1 MTELPLVVLT
11 NRVFPETRAA
21 LERVARVVA
30 NEQLEPWSHDQVI
43 ERCREAAGL
52 MVFMTDCI
60 DRRFLEQCPNLQVIG
75 AALKGYDNI
84 DVDAASERGIQV
96 TIVPDLLTEPTAEL
110 AVGLMIALGRH
121 IPAGDAG
128 IRKSGF
134 AGWRPQLYGTGIS
147 RSTVG
152 IVGFGLVG
160 QAIAR
165 LLSGFGCRIVAFDA
179 EPFESPGVEAM
190 AFGDVLKSADIV
202 VLGLPLTEAT
212 TGLIDAEAIG
222 RMRRG
227 ALLVNPA
234 RGSLV
239 DEAAVAD
246 ALESGHLAGYAAD
259 VFECEDW
266 ARPGRPTAVDARL
279 TGAGAQT
286 VLTPH
291 IGSAVMSV
299 RREIELSAAT
309 SIIEALAG
317 KVPGG
322 AINGPVRRTGIP
334 ANIHGKSPA
343 NPALTK

>member
-21 LERVARVVA
+21 FEGTARIVA
-30 NEQLEPWSHDQVI
+30 NEQSEPWSYDQVI
-43 ERCREAAGL
+43 ERCREASGL
-52 MVFMTDCI
+52 MAFMTDCV
-60 DRRFLEQCPNLQVIG
+60 DRAFLERCPNLKVIG

-84 DVDAASERGIQV
+84 DVEAAGERGIQV

-110 AVGLMIALGRH
+110 AIGLMIALGRH

-128 IRKSGF
+128 IRQSGF
-134 AGWRPQLYGTGIS
+134 AGWRPQLYGTGI
-147 RSTVG
+147 RNSTVG

-160 QAIAR
+160 RAVAR

-179 EPFESPGVEAM
+179 APFESPEIPSIEALS
-190 AFGDVLKSADIV
+190 FENVLKVADIV

-212 TGLIDAEAIG
+212 TGLINAEAIG

-246 ALESGHLAGYAAD
+246 ALESGHLGGYAAD

-266 ARPGRPTAVDARL
+266 ARPGRPGAIDARL
-279 TGAGAQT
+279 TRPGART
-286 VLTPH
+286 VLTPD

-299 RREIELSAAT
+299 RRQIEFSAAT

-322 AINGPVRRTGIP
+322 AIN
-334 ANIHGKSPA
+334 SPA
-343 NPALTK
+343 RQTSIPALTK

>member
-11 NRVFPETRAA
+11 NRVFSETRAA
-21 LERVARVVA
+21 FEGVARIVT
-30 NEQLEPWSHDQVI
+30 NDELGPWSYHEVI
-43 ERCREAAGL
+43 ERCRNAAGL
-52 MVFMTDCI
+52 MAFMTDCV
-60 DRRFLEQCPNLQVIG
+60 DRRFIEQCPKLKVIG

-84 DVDAASERGIQV
+84 DVDAASERGILV

-110 AVGLMIALGRH
+110 AVGLIIALGRH
-121 IPAGDAG
+121 IAAGDAG

-134 AGWRPQLYGTGIS
+134 AGWRPQLYGTGIGN
-147 RSTVG
+147 STVG
-152 IVGFGLVG
+152 IVGFGRVG

-165 LLSGFGCRIVAFDA
+165 RLSGFGCRIVAFDA
-179 EPFESPGVEAM
+179 EPFDSHGVEAM
-190 AFGDVLKSADIV
+190 AFETVLQAADIL
-202 VLGLPLTEAT
+202 VLGLPLTEVT

-246 ALESGHLAGYAAD
+246 ALESGQLGGYAAD

-266 ARPGRPTAVDARL
+266 ARLDRPKSIDSRL
-279 TGAGAQT
+279 TRPGART

-291 IGSAVMSV
+291 IGSAVTSV
-299 RREIELSAAT
+299 RREIELFAAK
-309 SIIEALAG
+309 SIIEALSG
-317 KVPGG
+317 GVPRGV
-322 AINGPVRRTGIP
+322 INRP
-334 ANIHGKSPA
+334 ARETKSRIA
-343 NPALTK
+343 K

>member
-11 NRVFPETRAA
+11 NRVFPQTRAA
-21 LERVARVVA
+21 FEGVARVVA
-30 NEQLEPWSHDQVI
+30 NEQSEPWSHDQVI

-52 MVFMTDCI
+52 MAFMTDCV
-60 DRRFLEQCPNLQVIG
+60 DRDFLDRCPNLKVIG

-84 DVDAASERGIQV
+84 DVEAASERGIQV

-110 AVGLMIALGRH
+110 AIGLMIALGRH

-128 IRKSGF
+128 IRASGF
-134 AGWRPQLYGTGIS
+134 AGWRPQLYGTGI
-147 RSTVG
+147 RNSTVG

-160 QAIAR
+160 RAIAR

-179 EPFESPGVEAM
+179 KPFEAPGIEA
-190 AFGDVLKSADIV
+190 ASFENVLKLADIV

-246 ALESGHLAGYAAD
+246 ALDSGHLGGYAAD

-266 ARPGRPTAVDARL
+266 ARPSRPGAIDARL
-279 TGAGAQT
+279 TRPGAQT

-317 KVPGG
+317 KVPAG
-322 AINGPVRRTGIP
+322 AVNRPARRTSIP
-334 ANIHGKSPA
+334 S
-343 NPALTK
+343 LTK

>member
-1 MTELPLVVLT
+1 MTELPIVVLT

-21 LERVARVVA
+21 FDGVARIVA
-30 NEQLEPWSHDQVI
+30 NDASEPWRHDEVI
-43 ERCREAAGL
+43 ERCRNAAGL
-52 MVFMTDCI
+52 MAFMTDCV
-60 DRRFLEQCPNLQVIG
+60 DRAFLEQCPNLKVIG

-110 AVGLMIALGRH
+110 AVGLTIALGRH
-121 IPAGDAG
+121 IAAGDAG
-128 IRKSGF
+128 IRRSGF
-134 AGWRPQLYGTGIS
+134 AGWRPQLYGTGIGN
-147 RSTVG
+147 STVG
-152 IVGFGLVG
+152 IVGFGRVG

-179 EPFESPGVEAM
+179 EPFESRGIEAM
-190 AFGDVLKSADIV
+190 AFEDVLKSADVV
-202 VLGLPLTEAT
+202 VLGLPLTET
-212 TGLIDAEAIG
+212 TAGLIDADAIG
-222 RMRRG
+222 RMRPG

-246 ALESGHLAGYAAD
+246 ALDSGQLGGYAAD

-266 ARPGRPTAVDARL
+266 ARPDRPTSIDARL
-279 TGAGAQT
+279 TRPGART

-299 RREIELSAAT
+299 RREIELSAAA

-322 AINGPVRRTGIP
+322 AVNNPTRRTR
-334 ANIHGKSPA
+334 
-343 NPALTK
+343 NPALTG

>member
-11 NRVFPETRAA
+11 NRVFSETRAA
-21 LERVARVVA
+21 FEGVARIVA
-30 NEQLEPWSHDQVI
+30 NDELGPWSYHEVI
-43 ERCREAAGL
+43 ERCRDAAGL
-52 MVFMTDCI
+52 MAFMTDCV
-60 DRRFLEQCPNLQVIG
+60 DRRFIEQCPKLKVIG

-84 DVDAASERGIQV
+84 DVDAASERGILV

-110 AVGLMIALGRH
+110 AVGLIIALGRH
-121 IPAGDAG
+121 IAVGDAG

-134 AGWRPQLYGTGIS
+134 AGWRPQLYGTGIGN
-147 RSTVG
+147 STVG
-152 IVGFGLVG
+152 IVGFGRVG
-160 QAIAR
+160 QAVAR
-165 LLSGFGCRIVAFDA
+165 RLSGFGCRIVAFDA
-179 EPFESPGVEAM
+179 EPFESHCVEAM
-190 AFGDVLKSADIV
+190 AFESVLQAADIL

-222 RMRRG
+222 RMRHG

-246 ALESGHLAGYAAD
+246 ALESGQLGGYAAD

-266 ARPGRPTAVDARL
+266 ARLDRPKSIDSRL
-279 TGAGAQT
+279 TRPGART

-299 RREIELSAAT
+299 RREIELFAAM
-309 SIIEALAG
+309 SIIEALSG
-317 KVPGG
+317 GVPRG
-322 AINGPVRRTGIP
+322 AINWP
-334 ANIHGKSPA
+334 ARETKSRIA
-343 NPALTK
+343 K

>member
-1 MTELPLVVLT
+1 MTELPLIVLT
-11 NRVFPETRAA
+11 NRVFPETRVAF
-21 LERVARVVA
+21 EGVARVVA
-30 NEQLEPWSHDQVI
+30 NDGPEPWSYDQVI

-52 MVFMTDCI
+52 MAFMTDCV
-60 DRRFLEQCPNLQVIG
+60 DRAFLARCPNLKVIG

-84 DVDAASERGIQV
+84 DVDAASERGVQV

-110 AVGLMIALGRH
+110 AIGLMIALGRH

-128 IRKSGF
+128 IRTVGF
-134 AGWRPQLYGTGIS
+134 AGWRPQLYGTGIDN
-147 RSTVG
+147 STVG
-152 IVGFGLVG
+152 IVGFGRVG

-165 LLSGFGCRIVAFDA
+165 RLSGFGCRIIAYDA
-179 EPFESPGVEAM
+179 EPFESPGVEGM
-190 AFGDVLKSADIV
+190 ALENVLGLADFV
-202 VLGLPLTEAT
+202 VLGLPLTEST

-239 DEAAVAD
+239 DEAVVAD
-246 ALESGHLAGYAAD
+246 ALESGQLGGYAAD

-266 ARPGRPTAVDARL
+266 ARQERPATIDARL
-279 TGAGAQT
+279 IRPGART

-322 AINGPVRRTGIP
+322 LINRPVRLG
-334 ANIHGKSPA
+334 
-343 NPALTK
+343 NPALTA

>member
-1 MTELPLVVLT
+1 MAKSPLIVLT

-30 NEQLEPWSHDQVI
+30 NEDSEPWSQDEVI

-52 MVFMTDCI
+52 MAFMTDRI
-60 DRRFLEQCPNLQVIG
+60 DRAFLERCPQLKVVG

-84 DVDAASERGIQV
+84 DVDAARERGVQV

-110 AVGLMIALGRH
+110 AIGLMIALGRH
-121 IPAGDAG
+121 IPPGDAG
-128 IRKSGF
+128 IRRQGF
-134 AGWRPQLYGTGIS
+134 AGWRPRLYGTGIGD
-147 RSTVG
+147 STVG

-165 LLSGFGCRIVAFDA
+165 RLLGFGCRIVAFDTR
-179 EPFESPGVEAM
+179 PFGASAGIERV
-190 AFGDVLKSADIV
+190 AFDDVLKLADFV
-202 VLGLPLTEAT
+202 VLGLPLTETT

-246 ALESGHLAGYAAD
+246 ALESGHLGGYAAD

-266 ARPGRPTAVDARL
+266 ARPHRPMSIDARL
-279 TGAGAQT
+279 TAPGART

-291 IGSAVMSV
+291 IGSAVAST
-299 RREIELSAAT
+299 RRQIELSAAT
-309 SIIEALAG
+309 SILEALAG
-317 KVPGG
+317 RVP
-322 AINGPVRRTGIP
+322 TGLVNDPIMKT
-334 ANIHGKSPA
+334 A
-343 NPALTK
+343 ALTE

>member
-11 NRVFPETRAA
+11 NRVFPETRAP

-30 NEQLEPWSHDQVI
+30 NEQSEPWSYDQVI
-43 ERCREAAGL
+43 ERCREAVGL
-52 MVFMTDCI
+52 MAFMTDCI
-60 DRRFLEQCPNLQVIG
+60 DRRFLEQCTNLKVIG

-84 DVDAASERGIQV
+84 DVGTASERGIQV

-128 IRKSGF
+128 IRTSGF
-134 AGWRPQLYGTGIS
+134 AGWRPQLYGTGIGN
-147 RSTVG
+147 STVG
-152 IVGFGLVG
+152 IVGFGRVG

-165 LLSGFGCRIVAFDA
+165 RLSGFGCRIVAYDA

-190 AFGDVLKSADIV
+190 AFENVLKSADIV

-212 TGLIDAEAIG
+212 SGLIDAEAIG
-222 RMRRG
+222 SMRRG

-239 DEAAVAD
+239 NEAAVAD
-246 ALESGHLAGYAAD
+246 AIESGQLGGYAAD

-266 ARPGRPTAVDARL
+266 ARPDRPRSIDTRL
-279 TGAGAQT
+279 TRPGART

-317 KVPGG
+317 KMPRG
-322 AINGPVRRTGIP
+322 AID
-334 ANIHGKSPA
+334 SPA
-343 NPALTK
+343 REIRNPALTK

>member
-1 MTELPLVVLT
+1 LPLVVLT

-21 LERVARVVA
+21 LERTARVVA
-30 NEQLEPWSHDQVI
+30 NEQSEPWSYDQVI

-52 MVFMTDCI
+52 MAFMTDCI
-60 DRRFLEQCPNLQVIG
+60 DQAFLEQCPNLKVIG

-110 AVGLMIALGRH
+110 AIGLMIALGRH

-128 IRKSGF
+128 IRRSGF
-134 AGWRPQLYGTGIS
+134 AGWRPQLYGTGIRS
-147 RSTVG
+147 STVG

-179 EPFESPGVEAM
+179 EPFERPDIEAM
-190 AFGDVLKSADIV
+190 ALDDVLKSADIV

-246 ALESGHLAGYAAD
+246 ALESGHLGGYAAD

-266 ARPGRPTAVDARL
+266 ARPGRPTAIDARL
-279 TGAGAQT
+279 TGAGVRT

-309 SIIEALAG
+309 SIVEALAG
-317 KVPGG
+317 KVPAG
-322 AINGPVRRTGIP
+322 AVNSPTRETRIS
-334 ANIHGKSPA
+334 AKSPA
-343 NPALTK
+343 RNPVLTK